1 MKEFAVRWRISKFFH
16 AVGWIIV
23 LFLLNVFQTVKCY
36 CRDNDNT
43 FKYELEV
50 CVDTEDCKGVDQ
62 YGENISSISFLLTLS
77 NTTGKGYAAYYTGC
91 DRVHL
96 PALAISRGAGA
107 YHSCTFQPCAK
118 AVKNTSQDKC
128 AHGYPEYGNT

>member
-1 MKEFAVRWRISKFFH
+1 MSLGTMLWGEILFFPLQERVRQAGLLRRSAVASAAIFPNRNKTGMKEFAVRWRISKFFH

-36 CRDNDNT
+36 CRDNDDT

-62 YGENISSISFLLTLS
+62 YGEN
-77 NTTGKGYAAYYTGC
+77 KYADYY
-91 DRVHL
+91 
-96 PALAISRGAGA
+96 A
-107 YHSCTFQPCAK
+107 
-118 AVKNTSQDKC
+118 
-128 AHGYPEYGNT
+128 

>member
-1 MKEFAVRWRISKFFH
+1 MGRNFILPLTRKSPASWTTVPERGRFSGHLSYRNKKGMKEFAVRWRISKFFH

-36 CRDNDNT
+36 CRDNDDT

-62 YGENISSISFLLTLS
+62 YGEN
-77 NTTGKGYAAYYTGC
+77 KYADYY
-91 DRVHL
+91 
-96 PALAISRGAGA
+96 A
-107 YHSCTFQPCAK
+107 
-118 AVKNTSQDKC
+118 
-128 AHGYPEYGNT
+128 